1 MIRHMEGAFTATV
14 LGATL
19 VGAALYSIPAS
30 AAESCMPPRE
40 AVADEVRYVQT
51 HLNVAALMCRGPRY
65 RQFPALYNR
74 FIRKNRHH
82 LIHGREA
89 MESLVARLDISLD
102 TYLTRSFNRVSFES
116 TRTDGFCDRA
126 FMALKQS
133 VGSPDPLDMLPLL
146 PVAYHAPAG
155 RCGYADQTA
164 SAGRREGAFGRKRR

>member
-1 MIRHMEGAFTATV
+1 MIRHMKGAFTATV
-14 LGATL
+14 LGTSVLGATL
-19 VGAALYSIPAS
+19 FTAPAIAADD
-30 AAESCMPPRE
+30 CMQPRE

-65 RQFPALYNR
+65 QQFPALYNR

-82 LIHGREA
+82 LINGREA
-89 MESLVARLDISLD
+89 MISLVARLDVSLD

-126 FMALKQS
+126 LAALRQS

-146 PVAYHAPAG
+146 PVAYQPPAN
-155 RCGYADQTA
+155 RCGYAGQAVTA
-164 SAGRREGAFGRKRR
+164 DARPNR